1 MRNMEMSIKKQSIV
15 LLAGFA
21 ALAAM
26 SSASAF
32 KGAVAGAPKV
42 AVERAAAEVSLM
54 AKKSGAFSVCANAGT
69 DARGNKLVQMN
80 TSALGVPT
88 APVAYNPDLDAD
100 ALELIGLAG
109 NCAAP
114 AESAN

>member
-1 MRNMEMSIKKQSIV
+1 MSIKKQSIV

-21 ALAAM
+21 TLAAM

-32 KGAVAGAPKV
+32 KGAVEGAPKV
-42 AVERAAAEVSLM
+42 AVERAAAEVNAM
-54 AKKSGAFSVCANAGT
+54 AKLSSAFSVCAMAGT

-88 APVAYNPDLDAD
+88 APVAYSPDLDAD
-100 ALELIGLAG
+100 ALELIGLAA
-109 NCAAP
+109 NCGAAGG
-114 AESAN
+114 EQ